1 MAETEATRAAAS
13 AARTSRA
20 RLVAFLARRTRN
32 LAAAEDAVAEAFRAA
47 LETWPRTGVPAAP
60 EAWLLTVA
68 RRAHG
73 QAARRARTAEAGG
86 TEVLRALDEAQALA
100 EERADMIFPDDRL
113 RLLFA
118 AAHPAVDAAARTPL
132 LLQAILGLPA
142 HRIASAFLVS
152 PATLSQRLV
161 RAKERLREA
170 GAAFEEPDAADIP
183 ARLETVMEAVFA
195 AYGTAWDATPG
206 ADDGA
211 RDLREEAIWLGETL
225 VALLPGEP
233 EPKGLL
239 ALMLHAD
246 ARRAARRVGGAYI
259 PLEEQ
264 DVSLWDHA
272 KIAQA
277 DALLRAAG
285 EAARFGRF
293 QCEAAIQSVHAERRA
308 TGRVNTAALVTLYA
322 ALARF
327 RPTPGVL
334 TARAA
339 ATLAHGRPEE
349 ALALL
354 AAIPEASTAAY
365 QPFHATRAAA
375 FAAAGRPAEARA
387 AYDRAIGLA
396 EEQAVRDW
404 LAARRRALD
413 A

>member
-1 MAETEATRAAAS
+1 MAEADATRAAEA

-32 LAAAEDAVAEAFRAA
+32 LAAAEDAVADAFRAA
-47 LETWPRTGVPAAP
+47 LETWPNRGVPAAP
-60 EAWLLTVA
+60 EAWLLMVA

-73 QAARRARTAEAGG
+73 QARRRAMTAEAGAA
-86 TEVLRALDEAQALA
+86 EILRALDEAQALA
-100 EERADMIFPDDRL
+100 EERRDMIFPDDRL

-132 LLQAILGLPA
+132 LLQAVLGLPA

-170 GAAFEEPDAADIP
+170 GTAFEEPDAADIP

-195 AYGTAWDATPG
+195 AFGTAWDAAPG

-225 VALLPGEP
+225 VALLPDEP

-246 ARRAARRVGGAYI
+246 ARRAARRVGGVYI

-264 DVSLWDHA
+264 DATLWDHTKTA
-272 KIAQA
+272 RA

-285 EAARFGRF
+285 KADRFGRF

-322 ALARF
+322 ALAAF

-339 ATLAHGRPEE
+339 ATLAHGEPEA
-349 ALALL
+349 ALDLL
-354 AAIPEASTAAY
+354 AAIPETGVAAY

-375 FAAAGRPAEARA
+375 LAAAGRADEARA
-387 AYDRAIGLA
+387 AYDRAIGLSEDA
-396 EEQAVRDW
+396 SVRDW
-404 LAARRRALD
+404 LAARRGALS
-413 A
+413 

>member
-1 MAETEATRAAAS
+1 MAESDATRAAAG

-20 RLVAFLARRTRN
+20 RLVAFVARRTRN

-47 LETWPRTGVPAAP
+47 LETWPRAGVPAAP

-73 QAARRARTAEAGG
+73 QVRRRAKTAEAAAA
-86 TEVLRALDEAQALA
+86 EVLRALDEAQALA
-100 EERADMIFPDDRL
+100 EEREDMIFPDDRL

-118 AAHPAVDAAARTPL
+118 AAHPAVDPAARTPL
-132 LLQAILGLPA
+132 LLQAVLGLPA

-170 GAAFEEPDAADIP
+170 GTAFEEPDATDIP

-195 AYGTAWDATPG
+195 AFGTAWDAAPG
-206 ADDGA
+206 ADDGL

-225 VALLPGEP
+225 VTLLPDEP

-246 ARRAARRVGGAYI
+246 ARRAARRAGGTYV

-264 DVSLWDHA
+264 DVSLWDHD
-272 KIAQA
+272 KITRA
-277 DALLRAAG
+277 DLLLRAAG
-285 EAARFGRF
+285 EAGRFGRF

-308 TGRVNTAALVTLYA
+308 AGRVNTGALVTLYA

-339 ATLAHGRPEE
+339 ATLSHGRAEE
-349 ALALL
+349 ALDLL
-354 AAIPEASTAAY
+354 DAIPEAGVAAY

-375 FAAAGRPAEARA
+375 LARAGRAEAARA
-387 AYDRAIGLA
+387 AYDRAIGLS
-396 EEQAVRDW
+396 EDPAVRDW
-404 LAARRRALD
+404 LAARRRALS
-413 A
+413 

>member
-1 MAETEATRAAAS
+1 MAETDATRAAAA

-20 RLVAFLARRTRN
+20 RLVAFVARRTRN

-73 QAARRARTAEAGG
+73 QAARRARTAEAGAP
-86 TEVLRALDEAQALA
+86 EVLRALDEAQALA
-100 EERADMIFPDDRL
+100 EEKADMIFPDDRL

-118 AAHPAVDAAARTPL
+118 AAHPAVDPAARTPL
-132 LLQAILGLPA
+132 LLQAVLGLPA

-152 PATLSQRLV
+152 PSTLAQRLV

-170 GAAFEEPDAADIP
+170 GTAFEEPDAADIP

-195 AYGTAWDATPG
+195 AYGTAWDAAQG

-225 VALLPGEP
+225 VTLLPDEP

-246 ARRAARRVGGAYI
+246 ARRAARRVGRAYV

-264 DVSLWDHA
+264 DVTLWDHGR
-272 KIAQA
+272 ITQA

-285 EAARFGRF
+285 KAARFGRF

-308 TGRVNTAALVTLYA
+308 TGRVNTGALVTLYA
-322 ALARF
+322 ALAAF

-339 ATLAHGRPEE
+339 ATLAHGRAEE
-349 ALALL
+349 ALDLL
-354 AAIPEASTAAY
+354 AAIPEAGVAAY
-365 QPFHATRAAA
+365 QPFHATRAAVL
-375 FAAAGRPAEARA
+375 AALGRAVEARA
-387 AYDRAIGLA
+387 AYDRAIGLS
-396 EEQAVRDW
+396 EDPAVRDW
-404 LAARRRALD
+404 LAARRRALS
-413 A
+413 

>member
-1 MAETEATRAAAS
+1 MAEADATRAAEA

-32 LAAAEDAVAEAFRAA
+32 LAAAEDAVADAFRAA
-47 LETWPRTGVPAAP
+47 LETWPNRGVPAAP
-60 EAWLLTVA
+60 EAWLLMVA

-73 QAARRARTAEAGG
+73 QARRRAMTAEAGAA
-86 TEVLRALDEAQALA
+86 EILRALDEAQALA
-100 EERADMIFPDDRL
+100 EERRDMIFPDDRL

-132 LLQAILGLPA
+132 LLQAVLGLPA

-170 GAAFEEPDAADIP
+170 GTAFEEPDAADIP

-195 AYGTAWDATPG
+195 AFGTAWDAAPG

-225 VALLPGEP
+225 VALLPDEP

-246 ARRAARRVGGAYI
+246 ARRAARRVGGVYI

-264 DVSLWDHA
+264 DATLWDHTKTA
-272 KIAQA
+272 RA

-285 EAARFGRF
+285 KADRFGRF

-322 ALARF
+322 ALAAF

-339 ATLAHGRPEE
+339 ATLAHGEPEA
-349 ALALL
+349 ALDLL
-354 AAIPEASTAAY
+354 AAIPEAGVAAY

-375 FAAAGRPAEARA
+375 LAAAGRADEARA
-387 AYDRAIGLA
+387 AYDRAIGLSEDA
-396 EEQAVRDW
+396 SVRDW
-404 LAARRRALD
+404 LAARRGALS
-413 A
+413 

>member
-1 MAETEATRAAAS
+1 MAEADATRAAEA

-32 LAAAEDAVAEAFRAA
+32 LAAAEDAVADAFRAA
-47 LETWPRTGVPAAP
+47 LETWPNRGVPAAP
-60 EAWLLTVA
+60 EAWLLMVA

-73 QAARRARTAEAGG
+73 QARRRAMTAEAGAA
-86 TEVLRALDEAQALA
+86 EILRALDEAQALA
-100 EERADMIFPDDRL
+100 EERRDMIFPDDRL

-132 LLQAILGLPA
+132 LLQAVLGLPA

-161 RAKERLREA
+161 RAKDRLREA
-170 GAAFEEPDAADIP
+170 GTAFEEPDAADIP

-195 AYGTAWDATPG
+195 AFGTAWDAAPG

-225 VALLPGEP
+225 VALLPDEP

-246 ARRAARRVGGAYI
+246 ARRAARRVGGVYV

-264 DVSLWDHA
+264 DATLWDHTKTA
-272 KIAQA
+272 RA

-285 EAARFGRF
+285 KADRFGRF

-322 ALARF
+322 ALAAF

-339 ATLAHGRPEE
+339 ATLAHGEPEA
-349 ALALL
+349 ALDLL
-354 AAIPEASTAAY
+354 AAIPETGVAAY

-375 FAAAGRPAEARA
+375 LAAAGRADEARA
-387 AYDRAIGLA
+387 AYDRAIGLSEDA
-396 EEQAVRDW
+396 SVRDW
-404 LAARRRALD
+404 LAARRGALS
-413 A
+413 

>member
-1 MAETEATRAAAS
+1 
-13 AARTSRA
+13 
-20 RLVAFLARRTRN
+20 
-32 LAAAEDAVAEAFRAA
+32 
-47 LETWPRTGVPAAP
+47 
-60 EAWLLTVA
+60 
-68 RRAHG
+68 
-73 QAARRARTAEAGG
+73 
-86 TEVLRALDEAQALA
+86 
-100 EERADMIFPDDRL
+100 
-113 RLLFA
+113 
-118 AAHPAVDAAARTPL
+118 VDPTARTPV
-132 LLQAILGLPA
+132 LLQAVLGLPA

-170 GAAFEEPDAADIP
+170 DAAFEEPDAADIP
-183 ARLETVMEAVFA
+183 ARLETVMEAIFA
-195 AYGTAWDATPG
+195 AYGTAWDDAPG

-211 RDLREEAIWLGETL
+211 KDLREEAIWLGETL
-225 VALLPGEP
+225 VTLVPREP

-239 ALMLHAD
+239 ALMLHASARGA
-246 ARRAARRVGGAYI
+246 ARRAGGAYV
-259 PLEEQ
+259 PLDAQ

-272 KIAQA
+272 QIDRA

-339 ATLAHGRPEE
+339 ATLAHGQPDE
-349 ALALL
+349 ALRLL
-354 AAIPEASTAAY
+354 DAIPESSTGAY

-375 FAAAGRPAEARA
+375 LAALGRLQEARA
-387 AYDRAIGLA
+387 AYDRAVGLS
-396 EEQAVRDW
+396 EDPAVREW
-404 LAARRRALD
+404 LAACRAALS
-413 A
+413 